1 MHLLRLR
8 LVNFRQHER
17 TELTFSQGLLAIVGP
32 NGSGKTTLLEAI
44 AYALYGVPAAR
55 GTRDTLRRRGAPPRS
70 KFEVELEFALGT
82 HVYRATRTLTNA
94 ELAQDGVVIAN
105 STGAVTE
112 RLTAI
117 LGMTREEFFNTYFT
131 GQKELAVMAAMTPA
145 ERGRFLSRVLGYERL
160 REAQD
165 RIRERRSA
173 RRAELAGVEQGL
185 ADPAE
190 LETAL
195 QLATTRLEAAR
206 ASGDAAAER
215 ERVARIA
222 RESLAPAWDVA
233 QQRRTAW
240 QGLDGERRVVEQR
253 VTQARTVFAAL
264 DKQLASALEA
274 QHRLT
279 PLATELIAWDALVTE
294 REVLDKAAA
303 AVAARSRFVAQR
315 DELRTRRVAVEAEIA
330 ALPDAAAVASLRT
343 ARDQARLARTEAE
356 RLLAEART
364 RWTQNGQEART
375 KLEAYRD
382 RYRELR
388 EQLTAIEAAGPE
400 GICPTCNRPLGKDYR
415 ETLALLQTQMDE
427 VLASGNYFKQR
438 SDQLEAMPEEV
449 REREAAREVAER
461 AHAAATTA
469 TAEGEAKASRV
480 DALRVDLTRMDARLA
495 ELEAELTGPAATYD
509 AARHDTVRTE
519 LARLEP
525 IRREHDQLV
534 GVAARAANL
543 GTEATEAER
552 TATAAEEALAELG
565 ARMAALDW
573 NPESFASLEAE
584 VRTAELA
591 VQAAQVEAAGSA
603 EALKGAEQLRAMAL
617 QQQADRAARAA
628 RARALGTEVTRL
640 HELDRAFGDLRTELN
655 LQLRP
660 ELAERAST
668 FLRDLTNG
676 RYADLD
682 LSEEYIATIVEDG
695 EVKPVI
701 SGGEEDIVHLALR
714 LAISQMIAERAG
726 QPLALLVLD
735 EIFGSLD
742 EERRQAVLDLLRA
755 LGDRFPQV
763 ILISHIEGMRDAVDR
778 LLRVSYDVERG
789 VTTVREDEAEALGD
803 VAA

>member
-1 MHLLRLR
+1 MQLLRLK

-17 TELTFSQGLLAIVGP
+17 TEIAFGQGLLAIVGP
-32 NGSGKTTLLEAI
+32 NGSGKTTILEAI

-70 KFEVELEFALGT
+70 RFEVELEFALGM
-82 HVYRATRTLTNA
+82 HVYRVARTLTNA
-94 ELAQDGVVIAN
+94 ELVQDGAVIAN

-165 RIRERRSA
+165 RIREQRSA
-173 RRAELAGVEQGL
+173 RRSELAGVEQGL

-190 LETAL
+190 VESAL
-195 QLATTRLEAAR
+195 QAATTQLEAAR
-206 ASGDAAAER
+206 VAGEAAAGKER
-215 ERVARIA
+215 TARA
-222 RESLAPAWDVA
+222 ALDALAPAWETA
-233 QQRRTAW
+233 RQRRTAW

-253 VTQARTVFAAL
+253 VTQARSTFAAL
-264 DKQLASALEA
+264 DRQLATALDA
-274 QHRLT
+274 QHRLI
-279 PLATELIAWDALVTE
+279 PLVAQLAGWEALITE
-294 REVLDKAAA
+294 RETLDRAAA
-303 AVAARSRFVAQR
+303 AVAARSRSVAQR
-315 DELRTRRVAVEAEIA
+315 DELRTRRVAVEAELDG
-330 ALPDAAAVASLRT
+330 LPDAPAVQAAQAS
-343 ARDQARLARTEAE
+343 RDQARLARTEAE
-356 RLLAEART
+356 RVMAEART

-400 GICPTCNRPLGKDYR
+400 GICPTCNRPLGVDYR

-438 SDQLEAMPEEV
+438 SDQLENMPEEV
-449 REREAAREVAER
+449 RERDAEREAAER
-461 AHAAATTA
+461 AHAAATT
-469 TAEGEAKASRV
+469 TVAEVEAKASRA
-480 DALRVDLTRMDARLA
+480 DALRVDLTRMDTRIG
-495 ELEAELTGPAATYD
+495 ELESELTGPAATYD
-509 AARHDTVRTE
+509 APRHDVVRAE

-534 GVAARAANL
+534 GAAARAATL
-543 GTEATEAER
+543 GAEAAEAER

-565 ARMAALDW
+565 TRMAVLGWDA
-573 NPESFASLEAE
+573 EGFAALEAN

-591 VQAAQVEAAGSA
+591 VQSAEVEAASSA
-603 EALKGAEQLRAMAL
+603 EALKGAEQLRALAL

-668 FLRDLTNG
+668 FLRDLSSG

-682 LSEEYIATIVEDG
+682 LSEEYVATIVEDG
-695 EVKPVI
+695 EAKPVI
-701 SGGEEDIVHLALR
+701 SGGEEDVVHLALR

-742 EERRQAVLDLLRA
+742 DERRQAVLDLLRA

-789 VTTVREDEAEALGD
+789 VTTVRDDAPEGAN

>member
-1 MHLLRLR
+1 
-8 LVNFRQHER
+8 
-17 TELTFSQGLLAIVGP
+17 
-32 NGSGKTTLLEAI
+32 
-44 AYALYGVPAAR
+44 
-55 GTRDTLRRRGAPPRS
+55 
-70 KFEVELEFALGT
+70 
-82 HVYRATRTLTNA
+82 
-94 ELAQDGVVIAN
+94 VVIAN

-165 RIRERRSA
+165 RLRERRSA

-190 LETAL
+190 LESAL
-195 QLATTRLEAAR
+195 QNATARLEAAR

-215 ERVARIA
+215 ERVAQAA
-222 RESLAPAWDVA
+222 REALAPAWTAAV
-233 QQRRTAW
+233 QRRTTW

-264 DKQLASALEA
+264 DKQLASALDA
-274 QHRLT
+274 QHRLA
-279 PLATELIAWDALVTE
+279 PLAAELVAWEALVAE
-294 REVLDKAAA
+294 RESLDRAAA
-303 AVAARSRFVAQR
+303 AVTARSRSVAQR
-315 DELRTRRVAVEAEIA
+315 DELRTRRVAVEAELA
-330 ALPDAAAVASLRT
+330 TLPDASAVAVLRA
-343 ARDQARLARTEAE
+343 ARDQARVTRTDAE
-356 RLLAEART
+356 RLLADARM
-364 RWTQNGQEART
+364 RWTQDGQEART

-438 SDQLEAMPEEV
+438 SEQLEAMPEEV
-449 REREAAREVAER
+449 REREAAREAAER
-461 AHAAATTA
+461 AHAVATTA

-480 DALRVDLTRMDARLA
+480 AALRVDLARMDARLA
-495 ELEAELTGPAATYD
+495 ELDAELTGPAATYD
-509 AARHDTVRTE
+509 AERHGAVRTE

-534 GVAARAANL
+534 GIAARAATL

-552 TATAAEEALAELG
+552 TATMAEEALADLV
-565 ARMAALDW
+565 ARMAALEW
-573 NPESFASLEAE
+573 NAESFSALEAD
-584 VRTAELA
+584 VRSAELA

-628 RARALGTEVTRL
+628 RARARGTGGTRL

-682 LSEEYIATIVEDG
+682 LSEEYVATIVEDG

-789 VTTVREDEAEALGD
+789 VTTVREDDAEASTD

>member
-1 MHLLRLR
+1 MQLLRLR

-17 TELTFSQGLLAIVGP
+17 TDLTFTQGLLAIVGP

-70 KFEVELEFALGT
+70 RFEVELEFALGL
-82 HVYRATRTLTNA
+82 HVYRVVRTLTNA
-94 ELAQDGVVIAN
+94 ELIQDGAVIAN

-190 LETAL
+190 VESAVQAATA
-195 QLATTRLEAAR
+195 RLDAAR
-206 ASGDAAAER
+206 TAGDAAAAR
-215 ERVARIA
+215 ERSA
-222 RESLAPAWDVA
+222 REARDALAPAWEA
-233 QQRRTAW
+233 ARQRRTAW

-253 VTQARTVFAAL
+253 VTQARTAFAAL
-264 DKQLASALEA
+264 DRQLATALDA
-274 QHRLT
+274 QHRLA
-279 PLATELIAWDALVTE
+279 PLAATLASWDALVAE
-294 REVLDKAAA
+294 RESLDTAAA
-303 AVAARSRFVAQR
+303 AVAARSRSVAQR
-315 DELRTRRVAVEAEIA
+315 DELRTRRVSVEAELA
-330 ALPDAAAVASLRT
+330 ALPDAAAVEV
-343 ARDQARLARTEAE
+343 ARAERERARLARVEAE
-356 RLLAEART
+356 RELAEART

-400 GICPTCNRPLGKDYR
+400 GICPTCNRPLGADYR

-449 REREAAREVAER
+449 RERDAAREAAER
-461 AHAAATTA
+461 THAVATTA
-469 TAEGEAKASRV
+469 LAEVEAKASRAQ
-480 DALRVDLTRMDARLA
+480 ALRVDLTRMDARLV
-495 ELEAELTGPAATYD
+495 ELESQLTGPAATYD
-509 AARHDTVRTE
+509 AARHDEVRAE

-534 GVAARAANL
+534 GTAARAATL
-543 GTEATEAER
+543 GAEVTEAER
-552 TATAAEEALAELG
+552 TATAADEALAELG
-565 ARMAALDW
+565 ARMSALGWD
-573 NPESFASLEAE
+573 PDEFATLEGS
-584 VRTAELA
+584 VRAAELA
-591 VQAAQVEAAGSA
+591 VQSAEVEAASSA

-668 FLRDLTNG
+668 FLRDLTGG

-682 LSEEYIATIVEDG
+682 LSEEYVATIVEDG
-695 EVKPVI
+695 EAKPVI
-701 SGGEEDIVHLALR
+701 SGGEEDVVHLALR

-789 VTTVREDEAEALGD
+789 VTTVREDGPEGAD